1 MAKPQLPFIHHAML
15 HPVDNCS
22 TIDSSRLPHDSGKRE
37 EHMNTYQLTIPY
49 PDDLLLS
56 LKLTP
61 ERFEAEARMLL
72 AVKLYEMDRV
82 TTGMAAQIAGL
93 DRVAFIFAL
102 EKFGLS
108 PIGVDANELESDFA
122 NA

>member
-1 MAKPQLPFIHHAML
+1 ML
-15 HPVDNCS
+15 M
-22 TIDSSRLPHDSGKRE
+22 KRNLGAT
-37 EHMNTYQLTIPY
+37 MSINQLTIPY

-61 ERFEAEARMLL
+61 ERFENEARLLL
-72 AVKLYEMDRV
+72 AVKLYEMGRV
-82 TTGMAAQIAGL
+82 TTGIAAQIAGL
-93 DRVAFIFAL
+93 DRVAFIFEL

-108 PIGVDANELESDFA
+108 PIGVDPDELESDLA